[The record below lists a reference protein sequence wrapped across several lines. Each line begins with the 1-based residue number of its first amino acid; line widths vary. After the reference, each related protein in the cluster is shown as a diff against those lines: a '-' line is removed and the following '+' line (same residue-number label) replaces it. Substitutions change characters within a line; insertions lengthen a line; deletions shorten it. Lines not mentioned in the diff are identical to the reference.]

1 MIREMVEELVG
12 ASNQISIAAA
22 ASGVLIETMMLMEGI
37 VTNVKSES
45 G

>member
-12 ASNQISIAAA
+12 AFNRISIAG
-22 ASGVLIETMMLMEGI
+22 SGVLIKTMMIMEGI

>member
-1 MIREMVEELVG
+1 MIKEMVEELVG
-12 ASNQISIAAA
+12 TSNRISIAT
-22 ASGVLIETMMLMEGI
+22 SGALIKAMMLMEGI

>member
-12 ASNQISIAAA
+12 TSNQISIT
-22 ASGVLIETMMLMEGI
+22 ASGVLIKTMMLMEGI